1 MLLLSACDQP
11 ASETSRAK
19 SPSKAAVTFADLP
32 DRAPT
37 PMPLALSHDAR
48 LELLSDIAG
57 VELYRRVLDE
67 KDDTGH
73 VVAPGREKDLLK
85 AERDLAA
92 IKQSLA
98 ALSQSG
104 PPTYALIHSL
114 SRDKLLRT
122 WLIGPDGGIV
132 SGAHEKYTGLGAMAE
147 GLGVT
152 ALATSRGPRK
162 EGASPPSPDEERARK
177 SRDRSPQAVAKRGQ
191 TLQLTAQMLLP
202 GQVSEALGSRF
213 GRVLVVAAR
222 DTGTAPYAALPLA
235 NGRAAENWSFVVL
248 PDIGTL
254 TDGNAAF
261 DYAALDIDKAVVVG
275 DPDLSRDPKFDWV
288 ALPGA
293 RREAEA
299 VAQRLSDPSTKLLL
313 GEDATSR
320 DLIAAINANP
330 DAGVIYMAT
339 HAVADPAHPLTQ
351 GFVAMT
357 GGHLYAGEIRQMR
370 FAGWKA
376 HHPLVVMSA
385 CQTALGRFL
394 DGGGFGVA
402 RTWTKAGA
410 GQVVASLWNVSDNAT
425 EILMLHFVDGLKLG
439 LPPEIAMQQAQLKT
453 MNYRDAK
460 GNLPYLDDA
469 KMWASFTVYG
479 KPTGRVAANMQA
491 L

>member
-1 MLLLSACDQP
+1 
-11 ASETSRAK
+11 
-19 SPSKAAVTFADLP
+19 
-32 DRAPT
+32 
-37 PMPLALSHDAR
+37 MPQALSHDAR

-85 AERDLAA
+85 AERDLEA

-114 SRDKLLRT
+114 GRDKLLRT

-132 SGAHEKYTGLGAMAE
+132 SGAHEKYAGLGAMAE

-152 ALATSRGPRK
+152 ALAASRGPRK
-162 EGASPPSPDEERARK
+162 EGAPLPSPDEERART

-191 TLQLTAQMLLP
+191 TLRETVQMLLP
-202 GQVSEALGSRF
+202 GQVSEALGSRS

-235 NGRAAENWSFVVL
+235 NGRAAQNWSFVVL

-254 TDGNAAF
+254 TEGKAVF
-261 DYAALDIDKAVVVG
+261 DYTALDIDKAVVVG

-339 HAVADPAHPLTQ
+339 HAVADPSHPLTQ
-351 GFVAMT
+351 GFVAMS

-370 FAGWKA
+370 FAGWKV

-425 EILMLHFVDGLKLG
+425 EILMLHFVDGLKSG
-439 LPPEIAMQQAQLKT
+439 LAPEIAMQQAQIKT
-453 MNYRDAK
+453 MNHRDAR
-460 GNLPYLDDA
+460 GSQPYLDDA

-479 KPTGRVAANMQA
+479 KPTGTVAANMQA
-491 L
+491 R